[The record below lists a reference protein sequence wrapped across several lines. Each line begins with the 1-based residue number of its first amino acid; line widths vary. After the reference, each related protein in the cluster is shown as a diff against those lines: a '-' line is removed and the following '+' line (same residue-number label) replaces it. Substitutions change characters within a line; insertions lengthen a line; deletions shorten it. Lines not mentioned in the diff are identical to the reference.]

1 MHLGAVMSWISG
13 DHNSF
18 SAELV
23 WASCTLFGN
32 QTVESPALRWS
43 RDAPLTRSPGNLVG
57 GA

>member
-1 MHLGAVMSWISG
+1 MRLGAVMSWISG

-18 SAELV
+18 GAEQA

-43 RDAPLTRSPGNLVG
+43 GAVPLTRSPGNLAG